1 MMAFITHCW
10 RKVRARLELA
20 LLLGALLLG
29 AGGWGVARAE
39 VVVAEVP
46 QLVVERSQDG
56 ILLTALVN
64 FELPL
69 AVEDALLKGVPVIFV
84 AGADV
89 YRDRWYWLDK
99 KLASVERHMRLV
111 FHPLTRRWR
120 LAVGTEPITNNGLGV
135 VLNQTFDSLED
146 ALSVIRRI
154 SGWRIADVSAL
165 EAGSKHRVEFRF
177 RLDVSQLP
185 RPLQIG
191 AFGQSEWSL
200 SATAVAPFQPEN
212 FK

>member
-1 MMAFITHCW
+1 
-10 RKVRARLELA
+10 
-20 LLLGALLLG
+20 LLLATL
-29 AGGWGVARAE
+29 AGSPLHAE

-46 QLVVERSQDG
+46 QLVLERSEDG

-64 FELPL
+64 FELPT

-84 AGADV
+84 AGADI
-89 YRDRWYWLDK
+89 YRERWYWFDK
-99 KLASVERHMRLV
+99 KLANVERHLRLT

-120 LAVGTEPITNNGLGV
+120 VAVGTESIGSSGLGV
-135 VLNQTFDSLED
+135 ALNQSYDTLED

-154 SGWRIADVSAL
+154 SGWRIADVAAL
-165 EAGSKHRVEFRF
+165 EPGSKHRVEFRF

-200 SATAVAPFQPEN
+200 SASAVQPFQLEN